1 MSYTDKFE
9 AFSIIKNGTTYKVL
23 PFSEQQN
30 KQITTSQDKN
40 STNEK
45 TNKKNKNKKLK
56 KKNIIS
62 I

>member
-40 STNEK
+40 STNKK
-45 TNKKNKNKKLK
+45 TNKKKQKTKKLK
-56 KKNIIS
+56 KKKI
-62 I
+62 